1 MFKSKLQFWTLE
13 ILLIVAILYL
23 CTKISFLFEP
33 VFIFFSTVFFPILI
47 AGFLFFIFNPFV
59 AFAQKKLK
67 IPRTLGIILLY
78 IIFIGIIVLIGVIF
92 VPAITQQVKE
102 LFGNIPHYVNDV
114 QNLINDI
121 SKSEA
126 FYWAQT
132 QEYVDLNSIIDGLT
146 TWLYNLPG
154 TLTSSISNL
163 FVLVA
168 NVAIVIVSVPFLL
181 FFMLKDGHKL
191 PNAIVRFLPSSYRK
205 EGLEILKNTTDT
217 LAAYIQGQLI
227 VSLCVGT
234 LSYIGYLIIDLP
246 YALLL
251 AIAVAITNIIPY
263 LGPILGAAPAFFV
276 GLFDAPMTAL
286 LVVVVAVIAQQVE
299 GNLISPLVIGRRLD
313 THPATITIIL
323 MVAGNIAG
331 VLGMILGVPV
341 YAVTKTLI
349 LNIVRLVKLHRTY
362 REELKTAPELK
373 EPKP

>member
-1 MFKSKLQFWTLE
+1 M
-13 ILLIVAILYL
+13 I
-23 CTKISFLFEP
+23 FL
-33 VFIFFSTVFFPILI
+33 
-47 AGFLFFIFNPFV
+47 N
-59 AFAQKKLK
+59 LK
-67 IPRTLGIILLY
+67 P
-78 IIFIGIIVLIGVIF
+78 
-92 VPAITQQVKE
+92 
-102 LFGNIPHYVNDV
+102 
-114 QNLINDI
+114 
-121 SKSEA
+121 
-126 FYWAQT
+126 YWAQT

-163 FVLVA
+163 FGLVA

-349 LNIVRLVKLHRTY
+349 LDIVRLVKLHRTY